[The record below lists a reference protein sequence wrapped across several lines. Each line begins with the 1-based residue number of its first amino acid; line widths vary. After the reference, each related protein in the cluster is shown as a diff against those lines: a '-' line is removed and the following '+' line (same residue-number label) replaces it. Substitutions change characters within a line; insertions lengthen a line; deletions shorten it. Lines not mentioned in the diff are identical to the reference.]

1 MRASLGAIIGR
12 FPFPN
17 SSNGAQDQTQNQTLQ
32 LGDVIRHGRKCRDI
46 PFLVFFIVFWIAFI
60 VNSSFG
66 FYKGN
71 PLRLTHGLDYKGNV
85 CGDQNGSPNLRG
97 LGVRYWVNPN
107 QVFESGFKDTH
118 SDLEDFKSICL
129 KDCPVPSDD
138 TLKWVCNYPEGD
150 DIRLSMDQWVS
161 REYDYFSFLT
171 PDMRKSSLQLLG
183 PCYPVLFPS
192 VNVLWSC
199 EFMTRKSNASLQ
211 QWHQMGGQTVDDGMK
226 LDKTVH
232 KSINSESSV
241 LKRYVADIGK
251 AWPVLI
257 VCGGIIPLI
266 LSVIFLAM
274 IQRLVTA
281 MTWITVVLVDILII
295 SVTIF
300 FYLKAGWIGNDAISP
315 IIGNHDPYYDI
326 SGRERGHLHFFA
338 VLMTI
343 IMAVAIL
350 SSIAIARRIVMAAS
364 VLKVASK
371 IIGEVRALIIF
382 PVMPYALLSIFYM
395 IWITST
401 LYILSSGHVIRDRCN
416 ANCCAYDLRLK
427 QVNCERC
434 CGHTI
439 HYTPHIGLAILFHLF
454 GWYWVTQFVKAFSS
468 TVIAGSVASHYWGHG
483 EILQEISF
491 FPIFS
496 SMKRLVRYNIGSVA
510 VGSLI
515 VSIVESS
522 SRLLK
527 PLRRKLVVVDVSTHN
542 WVGKVLSVS
551 SHYALVCIEWIIR
564 SVNHNAYIMIAITGE
579 SFFASSAMAT
589 ELIKNNILRIGK
601 VNVIGNVILFLGK
614 LCVSLASALFAFLM
628 LDTHTYK
635 SSHNK
640 VSSPLIPVL
649 VCLGLGF
656 VVATLFFSV
665 VEVTIDTIILS
676 YCQDSE
682 EEHRGTTQYATPLLM
697 ETNNINHNET
707 DAHDE

>member
-1 MRASLGAIIGR
+1 MRGSLGAVIGR
-12 FPFPN
+12 FPFSS
-17 SSNGAQDQTQNQTLQ
+17 SSNGDQNQNLET
-32 LGDVIRHGRKCRDI
+32 GDVIRHDRKCRDI
-46 PFLVFFIVFWIAFI
+46 PFLVFFIAFWIALI

-71 PLRLTHGLDYKGNV
+71 PLRLAHGLDYKGNV
-85 CGDQNGSPNLRG
+85 CGDKNSSPNLHG

-107 QVFESGFKDTH
+107 QVFESGFKDSH

-129 KDCPVPSDD
+129 KDCPVPSEDA
-138 TLKWVCNYPEGD
+138 LKWVCNYPEGD
-150 DIRLSMDQWVS
+150 EIRLSMKQWVA

-171 PDMRKSSLQLLG
+171 PDMKKSSLQLLG

-199 EFMTRKSNASLQ
+199 EFTTRKSNASLE
-211 QWHQMGGQTVDDGMK
+211 QWHQMGGQTVDDGMT

-241 LKRYVADIGK
+241 IKRYVADIGK

-257 VCGGIIPLI
+257 VCGGLIPLV
-266 LSVIFLAM
+266 LSLMWLAM
-274 IQRLVTA
+274 IQRLVAA
-281 MTWITVVLVDILII
+281 MTWITVALFDILVIT
-295 SVTIF
+295 VTMF

-315 IIGNHDPYYDI
+315 IIGKHDPDYHI
-326 SGRERGHLHFFA
+326 SGRERGHLHFAA
-338 VLMTI
+338 VLMT
-343 IMAVAIL
+343 MVMGVAIL
-350 SSIAIARRIVMAAS
+350 SSIAIARRIVMATS

-382 PVMPYALLSIFYM
+382 PIMPYALLAIFYM
-395 IWITST
+395 IWISAT
-401 LYILSSGHVIRDRCN
+401 LYLLSSGEVVRDRCN
-416 ANCCAYDLRLK
+416 ANCCAYDLRSK

-439 HYTPHIGLAILFHLF
+439 HYTPHIGLAVLFHIF

-468 TVIAGSVASHYWGHG
+468 TVIAGSVASHYWTHG
-483 EILQEISF
+483 EVLQEISF
-491 FPIFS
+491 LPIFS
-496 SMKRLVRYNIGSVA
+496 SVKRLARYNVGSVA
-510 VGSLI
+510 IGSLI
-515 VSIVESS
+515 VSFVESS
-522 SRLLK
+522 TRILK
-527 PLRRKLVVVDVSTHN
+527 PLRRKLIAVDIRTHN
-542 WVGKVLSVS
+542 RVGKFLSVS
-551 SHYALVCIEWIIR
+551 SHYALTFIEWIIK

-579 SFFASSAMAT
+579 SFFAASAMAT

-628 LDTHTYK
+628 LDTHAYK
-635 SSHNK
+635 SAHNK

-649 VCLGLGF
+649 VCWGLGF
-656 VVATLFFSV
+656 VVATLFFAV
-665 VEVTIDTIILS
+665 VEVSIDTIILS

-682 EEHRGTTQYATPLLM
+682 EHRGTTQYATPLLLQPLDD
-697 ETNNINHNET
+697 HNEM
-707 DAHDE
+707 DSHEQ